1 MQRTRRCLLLLASS
15 VSKSYNIFNPL
26 SGFAVTRIDIWTGNE
41 EEADTKNRVTLE
53 ICDGQGQCCTTAD
66 SGLAKGSDRLIGAID
81 SYVEKQLLNTCAQ
94 VSLFVCLSVCLSVC
108 LFVCLFVCLSFPL
121 SKQ

>member
-1 MQRTRRCLLLLASS
+1 M
-15 VSKSYNIFNPL
+15 
-26 SGFAVTRIDIWTGNE
+26 TRIDIWTGNE

-94 VSLFVCLSVCLSVC
+94 VSLFVCLFIC
-108 LFVCLFVCLSFPL
+108 LFVCCMTDVDFINCLSYIL
-121 SKQ
+121 LLQ